1 MFSLFRLACFHVK
14 GSADDLS
21 CYLNGCFL
29 DVISKTNHK
38 AFWCTRAPL
47 LPPFPLHKVDPL
59 CQMNWS
65 TRAEQTKFSAVKS
78 ELGEASILSHFVH
91 YSFLF
96 INKISK
102 EIPSLPSSGLLN
114 PPPPPPSFQ
123 HDWWHYNQKQ
133 ISSTVTDFSFWV
145 PAGRHLTDSGV
156 YVCGGGGLL
165 ASVCDRYSLAFT
177 SVAASLWQQDT
188 RGCHSL
194 LKMILNWAVFLLYF
208 LSSCP
213 GLVST
218 FEFSLRL
225 E

>member
-14 GSADDLS
+14 GSADHLS

-114 PPPPPPSFQ
+114 PPPPHSSMTGGITIKNRYHQPWQTLVSGFQLGDIWQIAGCMCVGGVACWPAFVTGIHSRLPPSL
-123 HDWWHYNQKQ
+123 
-133 ISSTVTDFSFWV
+133 
-145 PAGRHLTDSGV
+145 HLCDNRTHEAV
-156 YVCGGGGLL
+156 IVC
-165 ASVCDRYSLAFT
+165 
-177 SVAASLWQQDT
+177 
-188 RGCHSL
+188 
-194 LKMILNWAVFLLYF
+194 
-208 LSSCP
+208 
-213 GLVST
+213 
-218 FEFSLRL
+218 
-225 E
+225 